1 MSLTMVSTPMLS
13 LHTATACGGIGD
25 SITAG
30 AGDGAHLGIIV
41 AGIHRASG
49 MVDIGVDGIL
59 TITIIIRIGAI
70 ITTHTMVGQVLA
82 DIGAEVTG
90 GTARRHAIRGS
101 TPDVIPIITGL
112 VMELHRQVQ
121 PDVLQHRLTE
131 IVAIIM

>member
-1 MSLTMVSTPMLS
+1 MLS

-30 AGDGAHLGIIV
+30 AGDGARLGIIV

-70 ITTHTMVGQVLA
+70 ITTRTMVGQVLA

-90 GTARRHAIRGS
+90 GTARRHAIREF

-131 IVAIIM
+131 IVATIM